1 MKYKEFGIKIKPSVF
16 LACLAG
22 LLGLLLVVIFSPV
35 LGSKANAAAG
45 IYKTV
50 NFQGKVVNTS
60 GTNIADASY
69 SFKFRIYSSAAADTA
84 SPCAATCLWEE
95 TKSLTTVNSIFQ
107 TNLGDTTVFPVAVN
121 FNSDTLYLA
130 VIFNG
135 DTEMTPRIRLT
146 AGPYAFNSDQLG
158 GLASSSYAQLS
169 PASQQTGFLNVT
181 GNITSGGVMQA
192 NTVDSASAATL
203 LNIGTTNATLGI
215 NLNQNTSLNANKSLT
230 FAAGSGNF
238 DQSASTGTL
247 STASGAISINGNTS
261 IAATKTFTAQ
271 GTGVFRTNSGFAFQ
285 VQNSSNTAI
294 LNVDT
299 VAARVGIATAG
310 VAPAYTLDI
319 NGNAGV
325 TGDLFLGAGTT
336 RTIQIAAAASGPG
349 DTLALRGGAAGTAGA
364 NGGNV
369 LLSGGAGNG
378 AGARGVVLLDTP
390 AFTTNT
396 NTSCTVSCTIIQSN
410 IDNGSA
416 IIVTTTNPA
425 LVITMPDPT
434 NTTAGR
440 VIYVTGGNGSN
451 DFALN
456 LNGGATLVSIAMRQ
470 NSTATLIWNGVDWTA
485 AGASS
490 STTLQAAYDNTL
502 ASAGGAEIVLNNSS
516 TSDGF
521 TIRNS
526 PNNPILGS
534 VFEVQSSIGSNLLS
548 VKNNAVEYIKNGGAE
563 ANSTFTSDW
572 QAIGVGTVNR
582 NTNLTFVATG
592 QASALVSTPATASTG
607 ARIAVTAA
615 LATSTTYQVS
625 MTGQIPSGTFTT
637 LEVLYSRDGTSTVPC
652 GTYSTQT
659 LTIGG
664 WSKVTC
670 IFTTDATTP
679 TAPIMFIRQTDA
691 VARTFYIDNLSVT
704 LSTAISTPSNVQFG
718 GGIYGG
724 PVTLLTLDRASSPP
738 IANGNNV
745 YYGSMYYDTTS
756 GRIQCYQANGWG
768 ACGSAPD
775 NFINLVP
782 EYSGAVL
789 NGTGIGTLTADFCAN
804 QSAVLA
810 INLSLCSTG
819 QALNFYKWTS
829 PQATQQTYSIYITY
843 QLPGLFKQFQSDSTV
858 QLTARV
864 DNTTNAAVTY
874 EMFRSEGG
882 TVTACGTETAVTTT
896 ANTWQTVGINGNEA
910 TGCGFS
916 TSSANNFAIFKINVK
931 AKSNANAYVSTLS
944 FTVSN
949 Q

>member
-1 MKYKEFGIKIKPSVF
+1 M
-16 LACLAG
+16 
-22 LLGLLLVVIFSPV
+22 
-35 LGSKANAAAG
+35 
-45 IYKTV
+45 
-50 NFQGKVVNTS
+50 
-60 GTNIADASY
+60 
-69 SFKFRIYSSAAADTA
+69 
-84 SPCAATCLWEE
+84 
-95 TKSLTTVNSIFQ
+95 
-107 TNLGDTTVFPVAVN
+107 
-121 FNSDTLYLA
+121 
-130 VIFNG
+130 
-135 DTEMTPRIRLT
+135 
-146 AGPYAFNSDQLG
+146 
-158 GLASSSYAQLS
+158 
-169 PASQQTGFLNVT
+169 
-181 GNITSGGVMQA
+181 
-192 NTVDSASAATL
+192 
-203 LNIGTTNATLGI
+203 
-215 NLNQNTSLNANKSLT
+215 
-230 FAAGSGNF
+230 
-238 DQSASTGTL
+238 
-247 STASGAISINGNTS
+247 
-261 IAATKTFTAQ
+261 
-271 GTGVFRTNSGFAFQ
+271 
-285 VQNSSNTAI
+285 
-294 LNVDT
+294 
-299 VAARVGIATAG
+299 
-310 VAPAYTLDI
+310 
-319 NGNAGV
+319 
-325 TGDLFLGAGTT
+325 
-336 RTIQIAAAASGPG
+336 
-349 DTLALRGGAAGTAGA
+349 
-364 NGGNV
+364 
-369 LLSGGAGNG
+369 
-378 AGARGVVLLDTP
+378 
-390 AFTTNT
+390 
-396 NTSCTVSCTIIQSN
+396 
-410 IDNGSA
+410 
-416 IIVTTTNPA
+416 
-425 LVITMPDPT
+425 
-434 NTTAGR
+434 
-440 VIYVTGGNGSN
+440 
-451 DFALN
+451 
-456 LNGGATLVSIAMRQ
+456 
-470 NSTATLIWNGVDWTA
+470 
-485 AGASS
+485 
-490 STTLQAAYDNTL
+490 
-502 ASAGGAEIVLNNSS
+502 
-516 TSDGF
+516 
-521 TIRNS
+521 
-526 PNNPILGS
+526 
-534 VFEVQSSIGSNLLS
+534 S